1 MEQNNNTKTTSTV
14 NESTNKTETSA
25 NKTETSANKT
35 ETSANITETSANK
48 TTRNKETDNYKF
60 TNKINMDYDWNS
72 EYGDGD
78 IPDIDK

>member
-25 NKTETSANKT
+25 NKT
-35 ETSANITETSANK
+35 
-48 TTRNKETDNYKF
+48 TRNNETDNYKF

>member
-14 NESTNKTETSA
+14 NESTNK
-25 NKTETSANKT
+25 
-35 ETSANITETSANK
+35 TETSANK

>member
-25 NKTETSANKT
+25 NK
-35 ETSANITETSANK
+35 TETSANK

>member
-1 MEQNNNTKTTSTV
+1 MDQNNNTKTTSTV
-14 NESTNKTETSA
+14 NESTNK
-25 NKTETSANKT
+25 
-35 ETSANITETSANK
+35 TETSANK

>member
-1 MEQNNNTKTTSTV
+1 MRKRRLDMEQKNNTKTTSTV
-14 NESTNKTETSA
+14 NGTMDKAETS
-25 NKTETSANKT
+25 T
-35 ETSANITETSANK
+35 NK

>member
-1 MEQNNNTKTTSTV
+1 MAQKNDTKITSTSNTTS
-14 NESTNKTETSA
+14 NKTSSENVTDKS
-25 NKTETSANKT
+25 KT
-35 ETSANITETSANK
+35 
-48 TTRNKETDNYKF
+48 

>member
-1 MEQNNNTKTTSTV
+1 MEQNNNTKTTSTA
-14 NESTNKTETSA
+14 NESTNK
-25 NKTETSANKT
+25 
-35 ETSANITETSANK
+35 TETSANK